1 MARSFAID
9 VEKCPGCGCKM
20 KLCRLVTGRDL
31 IVELLTDLG
40 EPIDPPPR
48 TPARDPPYFQS
59 RTLRRR
65 FGEPR
70 EPREP
75 REPGEPEEQLDLFD

>member
-20 KLCRLVTGRDL
+20 KLCRLVTGRDD

-40 EPIDPPPR
+40 QPIDPPPR
-48 TPARDPPYFQS
+48 APARGPPYFQS
-59 RTLRRR
+59 RALGRR
-65 FGEPR
+65 FG